1 VNLVEFIETYQGA
14 ITDAVLQAYPPLY
27 SAQSREEFGFDLRRL
42 GRRPMGAQADA
53 IRACALSLQTHRA
66 TNLVGEMG
74 TGKTT
79 IGTAAAA
86 LAGFERILVLCP
98 PHLVRKWQREVK
110 ATLPSAN
117 AVIVRTISEL
127 NRLDRVGG
135 WPLFVILSREQAK
148 LSYRWQSATVA
159 RYLSRDGGVVRDEG
173 GRPLRLP
180 CCPSCFAP
188 VVDDE
193 GLPLEEA
200 DLARK
205 KRTCD
210 RCRGPLWQADC
221 RGPHRYPLAD
231 YISRRMGRY
240 FDLLLIDEQ
249 HEYKARGSAQ
259 GVAAG
264 TLAEACKAV
273 LTLTGTLMGGYSS
286 TLFWLLWRFSPAV
299 REEFTYSDESKWISR
314 YGIVERITRKGA
326 DDAYEDGRSS
336 RRRSYR
342 TRVVE
347 KPGVSPAVLF
357 HLIGN
362 SVFVRLSDVAAGLP
376 PYGEEVLQ
384 VELDETE
391 PLDGANQ
398 ASSYRQ
404 LASQLEA
411 AVHQALAMGS
421 KRLLGAYLQA
431 LLAYPDACT
440 KGEQVV
446 DPATDTVIASAP
458 PLPENRRYPKEQAL
472 LALVE
477 AEKAQGRRVLVYVT
491 HTASRDITPRLE
503 SVLSEAGHR
512 VACLKADTVPPERRE
527 EWIGRRVEEGVDV
540 LLVHPK
546 LVQTGLDLIDF
557 PTLVWYEVE
566 YSVYTMR
573 QASRRSW
580 RIGQRSPVRV
590 VFLAY
595 RATLQAQA
603 LTLVAKKLQ
612 ASLAIEGELPE
623 DGLAS
628 FGDDG
633 DDLLLALAR
642 SLTSQVE
649 ESEEGLEALFGQAR
663 EYREASEAPL
673 DLPEL
678 GTPSWGAIGEVEV
691 EPDLD
696 ASWLTPDVPAWLDP
710 GRARR
715 SPSSAAPE
723 QLRLL

>member
-1 VNLVEFIETYQGA
+1 
-14 ITDAVLQAYPPLY
+14 
-27 SAQSREEFGFDLRRL
+27 
-42 GRRPMGAQADA
+42 MGAQADA

-86 LAGFERILVLCP
+86 LAGFERVLVLCP

-110 ATLPSAN
+110 ATMPAAN

-127 NRLDRVGG
+127 SRLDRVGG

-148 LSYRWQSATVA
+148 LSYRWKPATVS
-159 RYLSRDGGVVRDEG
+159 RYIGRDGSVVRDEG

-205 KRTCD
+205 KRSCD
-210 RCRGPLWQADC
+210 RCHEPLWQADC

-231 YISRRMGRY
+231 YISRRMGGY

-299 REEFTYSDESKWISR
+299 REEFSYSDESKWVGR
-314 YGIVERITRKGA
+314 HGIVERITRKGGG

-376 PYGEEVLQ
+376 AYGEEVQLIDLDDT
-384 VELDETE
+384 EL
-391 PLDGANQ
+391 LDGASQ

-404 LASQLEA
+404 LAGQLEA
-411 AVHQALAMGS
+411 AVRQALAMGS

-440 KGEQVV
+440 RGEQVV
-446 DPATDTVIASAP
+446 DPASGTIIGSAP
-458 PLPENRRYPKEQAL
+458 PLPTDHRYPKEQAL
-472 LALVE
+472 LDLVE
-477 AEKAQGRRVLVYVT
+477 TEKAQGRRVLVYVT

-512 VACLKADTVPPERRE
+512 VACLKADTVSPDRRE
-527 EWIGRRVEEGVDV
+527 EWVGRRVEEGVDV

-580 RIGQRSPVRV
+580 RIGQRRPVRV
-590 VFLAY
+590 VYLAY
-595 RATLQAQA
+595 RGTLQAQA
-603 LTLVAKKLQ
+603 LTLVARKLQ

-633 DDLLLALAR
+633 EDMLLALAR
-642 SLTSQVE
+642 SLTGNAE
-649 ESEEGLEALFGQAR
+649 ESDEGLEALFVSAQAAESLDSIVDTQDTWASANKGEELVTVEVRAEHGQTGCAT
-663 EYREASEAPL
+663 L
-673 DLPEL
+673 D
-678 GTPSWGAIGEVEV
+678 GSVDGRTPSVSYGK
-691 EPDLD
+691 
-696 ASWLTPDVPAWLDP
+696 
-710 GRARR
+710 
-715 SPSSAAPE
+715 AAAQ

>member
-1 VNLVEFIETYQGA
+1 
-14 ITDAVLQAYPPLY
+14 
-27 SAQSREEFGFDLRRL
+27 
-42 GRRPMGAQADA
+42 MGAQADA

-110 ATLPSAN
+110 ATVPAAN

-148 LSYRWQSATVA
+148 LSYRWKPATVP
-159 RYLSRDGGVVRDEG
+159 RYLSRDGGVVRDEAG
-173 GRPLRLP
+173 LPHRLP
-180 CCPSCFAP
+180 SCPACFAP

-210 RCRGPLWQADC
+210 RCHGPLWQADW
-221 RGPHRYPLAD
+221 RGPRRYPLAD
-231 YISRRMGRY
+231 YISRRMNGF

-299 REEFTYSDESKWISR
+299 REEFSYSDESKWVSR
-314 YGIVERITRKGA
+314 YGIVERITRKSD

-362 SVFVRLSDVAAGLP
+362 SVFVRLSDVASGLP
-376 PYGEEVLQ
+376 PYSEEVLQ

-391 PLDGANQ
+391 LLDGASQ

-411 AVHQALAMGS
+411 AVRQALAMGS

-458 PLPENRRYPKEQAL
+458 PLPTNHRYPKEQAL
-472 LALVE
+472 LDLVGT
-477 AEKAQGRRVLVYVT
+477 EKLQGRRVLVYVT

-503 SVLSEAGHR
+503 SVLGEAGHR

-527 EWIGRRVEEGVDV
+527 EWVSRRVGEGVDV

-580 RIGQRSPVRV
+580 RIGQRRPVRV
-590 VFLAY
+590 VYLAY

-633 DDLLLALAR
+633 EDLLLTLAR
-642 SLTSQVE
+642 GLTAHAE
-649 ESEEGLEALFGQAR
+649 ESDEGLEALFVSAQAAGQSLNGSLDAQDIGIVAQESEEDVVLVEPSIR
-663 EYREASEAPL
+663 RRQPHHAVLDRASLSKPRL
-673 DLPEL
+673 
-678 GTPSWGAIGEVEV
+678 VEV
-691 EPDLD
+691 TEG
-696 ASWLTPDVPAWLDP
+696 S
-710 GRARR
+710 
-715 SPSSAAPE
+715 E
-723 QLRLL
+723 QLRLF

>member
-1 VNLVEFIETYQGA
+1 
-14 ITDAVLQAYPPLY
+14 
-27 SAQSREEFGFDLRRL
+27 
-42 GRRPMGAQADA
+42 MGAQADA

-110 ATLPSAN
+110 ATVPAAN

-148 LSYRWQSATVA
+148 LSYRWKPATVS
-159 RYLSRDGGVVRDEG
+159 RYLSRDGGVVLDERG
-173 GRPLRLP
+173 QPLRMP
-180 CCPSCFAP
+180 CCPSCFTP

-205 KRTCD
+205 KRSCD
-210 RCRGPLWQADC
+210 RCHEELWQADC
-221 RGPHRYPLAD
+221 HGPHRYPLAD
-231 YISRRMGRY
+231 YISRRMGGF

-299 REEFTYSDESKWISR
+299 REEFTYSDESKWVSR
-314 YGIVERITRKGA
+314 YGIVERITRRSD

-336 RRRSYR
+336 RRRGYR

-362 SVFVRLSDVAAGLP
+362 SVFVRLSDVGTGLP
-376 PYGEEVLQ
+376 PYGEDVLQ

-391 PLDGANQ
+391 LSDGASQ
-398 ASSYRQ
+398 ASAYRQ

-411 AVHQALAMGS
+411 AVRQALAMGS

-446 DPATDTVIASAP
+446 DPASGSVIASAP
-458 PLPENRRYPKEQAL
+458 PLPANHRYPKEQTL
-472 LALVE
+472 LDLVE

-512 VACLKADTVPPERRE
+512 VACLKADTVSPDRRE
-527 EWIGRRVEEGVDV
+527 EWVGRRVEEGVDV

-580 RIGQRSPVRV
+580 RIGQRRPVRV
-590 VFLAY
+590 VYLAY

-623 DGLAS
+623 EGLAS
-628 FGDDG
+628 FGDDSE
-633 DDLLLALAR
+633 DLLLTLAR
-642 SLTSQVE
+642 SLTSNAE
-649 ESEEGLEALFGQAR
+649 ESDEGLEALFVSA
-663 EYREASEAPL
+663 REASQ
-673 DLPEL
+673 
-678 GTPSWGAIGEVEV
+678 S
-691 EPDLD
+691 LD
-696 ASWLTPDVPAWLDP
+696 AGIDAEDSWTAAHERDEDLVLVDV
-710 GRARR
+710 GARR
-715 SPSSAAPE
+715 RQVHDAVLDRAGPSTPRLIKVTEGSE
-723 QLRLL
+723 QLRLF